1 MQNENK
7 KLLTSNIESYYIY
20 LYKSFGDKSQI
31 GAADRY
37 AALTLFFLTF
47 VGIVALLIARCAPS
61 LVWQEC
67 LIILVNLLFIV
78 LFFRGLFLYYKNEVS
93 MTLLLGI
100 AFTLALTSFFFVR
113 FACTGYHIHGGRC
126 SCPHAMIV
134 RFLSTKTNE

>member
-1 MQNENK
+1 M
-7 KLLTSNIESYYIY
+7 SS
-20 LYKSFGDKSQI
+20 GDKSQI
-31 GAADRY
+31 GAADHY

-100 AFTLALTSFFFVR
+100 AFTLALTSFLFVR

-126 SCPHAMIV
+126 SCHDCQIS
-134 RFLSTKTNE
+134 LNEDE